1 MKTGFNAL
9 PDRLPPVKNLKFSG
23 IDGSQFKIRSSKKE
37 ILLLTEKSHKK
48 APDLKVSGFF

>member
-23 IDGSQFKIRSSKKE
+23 TDGSQFKIRSSKKE
-37 ILLLTEKSHKK
+37 ILLLTEKKS
-48 APDLKVSGFF
+48 